1 MTGDTERTSRYS
13 DPLSER
19 GGLVGRGAVLYDTR
33 DAHAKPCCARPEG
46 RCLAHVRGV
55 YEETTTGEVYY
66 DVADGTWTTQEWIH
80 SDDLLAIFE
89 PAGWSVTG
97 IKPTYLLTREHGVED
112 HHDKMT
118 DGGRC
123 SADTERLNPKGR
135 RVSDSHQVRAA
146 VRGCGNCPSSQCRNV
161 SPEWDGKK
169 WVCPWCGYHFTDPPT
184 FVESIQ
190 GRSLAPETDRSERGD
205 QS

>member
-1 MTGDTERTSRYS
+1 VRDEVVNVTDDTERTSRYS
-13 DPLSER
+13 DPLTER
-19 GGLVGRGAVLYDTR
+19 GGVVGRGAVLYDTR
-33 DAHAKPCCARPEG
+33 DPHAKPCCVRPDG

-97 IKPTYLLTREHGVED
+97 IKPTYLLTRGHGVED

-123 SADTERLNPKGR
+123 SVGADCIEGAAEGIIQQSMDLWNCIESAVHDTSHDLPANEGWLPAE
-135 RVSDSHQVRAA
+135 VSVDITIQP
-146 VRGCGNCPSSQCRNV
+146 CG
-161 SPEWDGKK
+161 PE
-169 WVCPWCGYHFTDPPT
+169 
-184 FVESIQ
+184 
-190 GRSLAPETDRSERGD
+190 AD
-205 QS
+205 QSEGGDPQ